1 MVETLYKM
9 IISYPV
15 DISMCSI
22 YKTDNYSNNSSN
34 IITLDSED
42 ALRQLLLNNS
52 FPNTI
57 CGKLFKRDLF
67 SSLTNFC
74 DADTLSR
81 LIESSKKIAFT
92 NKPLYLCDTL
102 ETFLRSSLINRDI
115 RIKKLYPNLDIYCQY
130 DILKNIQDEFFY
142 SFCNNVTLIN
152 ADNMY
157 NMFIQIVKEKEYKVI
172 PFLSP
177 IRKAHMYLLY
187 NNLSNYKRLCP
198 VLPELDLDD

>member
-1 MVETLYKM
+1 MMV
-9 IISYPV
+9 SYPV

-22 YKTDNYSNNSSN
+22 YKTENKYNDSGT

-57 CGKLFKRDLF
+57 CGKLFKKDLF
-67 SSLTNFC
+67 TSLKTFN
-74 DADTLSR
+74 DADTTSR
-81 LIESSKKIAFT
+81 LIESSTKIAYT
-92 NKPLYLCDTL
+92 NKPLYLCNNL
-102 ETFLRSSLINRDI
+102 ETFPRSSLINRDI

-142 SFCNNVTLIN
+142 SFCNNIPLTN
-152 ADNMY
+152 SDNMY
-157 NMFIQIVKEKEYKVI
+157 NMFTQIVNEKEYKII
-172 PFLSP
+172 PYLST

-187 NNLSNYKRLCP
+187 NSLSNYKRLCP
-198 VLPELDLDD
+198 VLPELDLET